1 MTGCSSA
8 DKTGTE
14 VGTDLTDKTEYALD
28 YTDTASP
35 DDIAATEGYDDPG
48 GGVAS
53 VEASQ
58 GLRNGRMP
66 RILGKVD
73 LFEEH
78 EVEDAK
84 EVVLEYGCC
93 DEEFPTSLE
102 TIESHET
109 VGDALQSQ
117 PYVDC

>member
-1 MTGCSSA
+1 MEC
-8 DKTGTE
+8 
-14 VGTDLTDKTEYALD
+14 ALD
-28 YTDTASP
+28 YTNTASP
-35 DDIAATEGYDDPG
+35 DDIAATEGYYDPG
-48 GGVAS
+48 GGVAK

-58 GLRNGRMP
+58 GFRNGRMP

-78 EVEDAK
+78 EVEDAN

-102 TIESHET
+102 TI
-109 VGDALQSQ
+109 
-117 PYVDC
+117 

>member
-1 MTGCSSA
+1 M
-8 DKTGTE
+8 D
-14 VGTDLTDKTEYALD
+14 D
-28 YTDTASP
+28 TDTASP

-48 GGVAS
+48 GGMAKM
-53 VEASQ
+53 EASQ

-84 EVVLEYGCC
+84 EDVIECDCC

-102 TIESHET
+102 ATESPETIR
-109 VGDALQSQ
+109 DNLQSQ
-117 PYVDC
+117 PYVDAPPLQRC

>member
-1 MTGCSSA
+1 MT
-8 DKTGTE
+8 
-14 VGTDLTDKTEYALD
+14 L
-28 YTDTASP
+28 
-35 DDIAATEGYDDPG
+35 
-48 GGVAS
+48 
-53 VEASQ
+53 
-58 GLRNGRMP
+58 P

-78 EVEDAK
+78 EAEDAK

-109 VGDALQSQ
+109 VGDFLQSQ
-117 PYVDC
+117 PYVDAPLPSTAVNRVKRIVDFQNSVSDSLPPDKGNDLTSIL